1 MQKKDAVDL
10 IKKKKGMVVFVTII
24 SIIVIYLIVQLI
36 LCNIAIKNAS
46 ERLETYNSKE
56 IELSYGTMTYA
67 DKGNGDVI
75 LSVHGIFGGYDQGF
89 DTIADMVSD
98 YRIIAPSRFGYLGS
112 DIPGNPTPK
121 EQAKAFVELLD
132 ELDVDKVYL
141 LATSAGGSVAIRFAL
156 DYPERTKGL
165 ILYSSAAP
173 LIEKP
178 DTYPEYAGPPA
189 FLCNN
194 FGMWLLRPFFK
205 PLMGMESSTIYAM
218 LPVNERKE
226 GIITDASI
234 TNPDMAKNYDEYV
247 IENLQVPVLIFQ
259 SKDDKMADYDLME
272 QAVSRFPDYTFIVF
286 ETGGHLM
293 VGNGEKINTE
303 LRKFLTENN

>member
-1 MQKKDAVDL
+1 M
-10 IKKKKGMVVFVTII
+10 IVFIAII
-24 SIIVIYLIVQLI
+24 SVIVIYLIVQLI
-36 LCNIAIKNAS
+36 LCNIAVKQAT

-56 IELSYGTMTYA
+56 IKLSYGTMTYV

-89 DTIADMVSD
+89 DTVADIISD

-112 DIPGNPTPK
+112 DIPENPTPK
-121 EQAKAFVELLD
+121 EQAKAFIELLD
-132 ELDVDKVYL
+132 ELNVDKVYL
-141 LATSAGGSVAIRFAL
+141 LTTSAGGAVAIRFAL

-165 ILYSSAAP
+165 ILYSSGVP

-178 DTYPEYAGPPA
+178 NKYPEYIGVPA

-194 FGMWLLRPFFK
+194 FGMWLLKPFFR
-205 PLMGMESSTIYAM
+205 PMMGMESSTIYGM
-218 LPVNERKE
+218 LPVNGRRE
-226 GIITDASI
+226 GIIIDSSV
-234 TNPDMAKNYDEYV
+234 TNPDMLRNYDEYV

-259 SKDDKMADYDLME
+259 AKDDKMVVYEQTE
-272 QAVSRFPDYTFIVF
+272 QAVSRFPICTFIIF

-293 VGNGEKINTE
+293 IGNGEKIDVE